1 MNDTNNMT
9 IDVLPAISPP
19 PTNPGL
25 TPELLIRCIDT
36 YTNTI
41 KDEKQINES
50 LTNKKIRLS
59 NFPSHI
65 SENIVKLAYHKKYG
79 IMPNWDTDK
88 GDLCIDKFRL
98 KVKGSINL
106 SNGPPTFGP
115 TENWDQIYFLD
126 GLNNHEKRYK
136 IYEIRLSN
144 DSDKWKNLKVSQKN
158 TYFQVCQEKKR
169 PRLLFKE
176 IQAQLGD
183 DCELMFDGHISELF

>member
-1 MNDTNNMT
+1 MDDNNKIET
-9 IDVLPAISPP
+9 ILPTVPLP
-19 PTNPGL
+19 EKGM
-25 TPELLIRCIDT
+25 TPELLLRCIDS
-36 YTNTI
+36 YANTI

-50 LTNKKIRLS
+50 LIHKKIRLS

-65 SENIVKLAYHKKYG
+65 SENIVKLAYNKKYG
-79 IMPNWDTDK
+79 IMPNWDIK
-88 GDLCIDKFRL
+88 PGDLLCIDQNIRL
-98 KVKGSINL
+98 EVKGFIDL

-126 GLNNHEKRYK
+126 GLNNHEKKYK

-144 DSDKWKNLKVSQKN
+144 QSDKWKNLKISKTQ
-158 TYFQVCQEKKR
+158 TYLQQCQTGKR
-169 PRLLFKE
+169 PRLSFKD